1 MRKKPTRKRS
11 DRYRLFR
18 IVILAGLLMT
28 LALIFL
34 VSTLG
39 SQNFGSLHKLV
50 LEAVGPLQKVVTMSS
65 AYVETFKSEYI
76 DILQDSLR
84 LREENKRLIQQLQ
97 ENENI
102 LNKSREAMA
111 TNASL
116 RKLLEFKNTLDQQQV
131 VAAMIVGKDPSTTF
145 RSVIIDRGSNSSV
158 MKGNP
163 VVNNDGVV
171 GQVFAVTPNYAKV
184 LLAIA
189 PSSAIDVLLQKSRV
203 RGILKGDGT
212 LIYRLEYILK
222 TAEVEEGDHVV
233 TAGYGGIFPT
243 GLQVGVVSKII
254 KKPRGMFHE
263 IEVTPS
269 VDYQKL
275 ENLLILQQPKLGE
288 IKQMEQQR

>member
-1 MRKKPTRKRS
+1 
-11 DRYRLFR
+11 
-18 IVILAGLLMT
+18 
-28 LALIFL
+28 
-34 VSTLG
+34 
-39 SQNFGSLHKLV
+39 
-50 LEAVGPLQKVVTMSS
+50 VVTMGSS
-65 AYVETFKSEYI
+65 YVETFKSEYI

-84 LREENKRLIQQLQ
+84 LREENKRLILQLQ

-116 RKLLEFKNTLDQQQV
+116 RKLLEFKNTLDQQQA
-131 VAAMIVGKDPSTTF
+131 VAATIVGKDPSTLF
-145 RSVIIDRGSNSSV
+145 RSVIIDRGSNSNIL
-158 MKGNP
+158 KGNP

-171 GQVFAVTPNYAKV
+171 GQVFNVTPNYAKV

-212 LIYRLEYILK
+212 LTYRLEYILK
-222 TAEVEEGDHVV
+222 TAEIEEGEHVV
-233 TAGYGGIFPT
+233 TAGYGGVFPT

-275 ENLLILQQPKLGE
+275 EHLLILQQPKLGE
-288 IKQMEQQR
+288 IKEMTRP

>member
-1 MRKKPTRKRS
+1 MRKKPTRKRGERS
-11 DRYRLFR
+11 RLFR
-18 IVILAGLLMT
+18 LVVLAGLLMT

-39 SQNFGSLHKLV
+39 SQSFGPLHKLV
-50 LEAVGPLQKVVTMSS
+50 LEAVGPVQKAVTLSS

-84 LREENKRLIQQLQ
+84 LREENKRLAQQLQ
-97 ENENI
+97 EYENI
-102 LNKSREAMA
+102 LNRSREAMA

-116 RKLLEFKNTLDQQQV
+116 RKLLEFKNTLDQQT
-131 VAAMIVGKDPSTTF
+131 VAATIVGKDPSTTF
-145 RSVIIDRGSNSSV
+145 RSVIIDRGSNSGV
-158 MKGNP
+158 AKGNP

-212 LIYRLEYILK
+212 LTYRLEYILK

-288 IKQMEQQR
+288 IKQMEQR

>member
-18 IVILAGLLMT
+18 IVLLAGLLMT

-39 SQNFGSLHKLV
+39 SQSFGPLHKLV
-50 LEAVGPLQKVVTMSS
+50 LEAVGPLQKVVTMGGS
-65 AYVETFKSEYI
+65 YVETFKSEYI

-131 VAAMIVGKDPSTTF
+131 MAATIVGKDPSTMF
-145 RSVIIDRGSNSSV
+145 RSVIIDRGSNSGV

-171 GQVFAVTPNYAKV
+171 GQVFVVTPNYAKV

-212 LIYRLEYILK
+212 LTYRLEYILK

-233 TAGYGGIFPT
+233 TAGYGGVFPT
-243 GLQVGVVSKII
+243 GLQVGVVAKII

-288 IKQMEQQR
+288 IKQMEQR